1 MDVIVNATS
10 GSSSLVTIWQQQ
22 RNAVAL
28 MGQALHDQLPAGE
41 PPVTIHGRE
50 LEQGTEGIGFQFQ
63 LTIKGELYDGQF
75 QAAYYVVQ
83 IQLIKR
89 RAGLGWLVDA
99 MPVLEVE
106 SSNYDLYTKRSR
118 ELAFRD
124 RAGLETYMLDHLATD
139 ATGFFNNVRASVP
152 PQEPATPFGEGR
164 KDPVL

>member
-1 MDVIVNATS
+1 
-10 GSSSLVTIWQQQ
+10 
-22 RNAVAL
+22 
-28 MGQALHDQLPAGE
+28 
-41 PPVTIHGRE
+41 
-50 LEQGTEGIGFQFQ
+50 
-63 LTIKGELYDGQF
+63 
-75 QAAYYVVQ
+75 
-83 IQLIKR
+83 
-89 RAGLGWLVDA
+89 